1 MRAAFIRLNM
11 MTEKRKRLQK
21 NQGDAVRVTDVA
33 RLAGCS
39 TATVSRVQNTPDLV
53 SAETR
58 ERVQAAIRALSYMP
72 NSAARALRSH
82 RSRMIGIVIPTLN
95 HAIYASLVDAAQQR
109 LASEGYSV
117 LVATFDYDLDRE
129 KEQTAMLVERGAEGL
144 VLVGE
149 AHHPDFYP
157 MLAAADIPYI
167 NTYVFRPDGPHPC
180 IGIDNRHASFEIAD
194 FLYGLGHRTFG
205 IICAFMEGND
215 RAATRVQGICE
226 ALGRNEV
233 KINPA
238 AIVERPYSIP
248 SGREGLRILQALNPR
263 PTAIICGNDIL
274 AFGALIECRE
284 MGLEVPEDVSIVGF
298 DNLDFTAHISPPLTT
313 MDVPAKEMGDGA
325 ARFLLDTL
333 KGRTTM
339 RKTRLEPQLI
349 ARRTTAPVPGF
360 IFPVD
365 LRNAVD

>member
-1 MRAAFIRLNM
+1 MAA
-11 MTEKRKRLQK
+11 EKRKRLQK
-21 NQGDAVRVTDVA
+21 NQNETVRVSDVA

-72 NSAARALRSH
+72 NSAARALRSN

-95 HAIYASLVDAAQQR
+95 HAIYASLVDAAQQC
-109 LASEGYSV
+109 LASEGYSL

-129 KEQTAMLVERGAEGL
+129 KEQTAVLIERGAEGL

-149 AHHPDFYP
+149 SHHPEFYP

-167 NTYVFRPDGPHPC
+167 NTYVFQPDGPHPC
-180 IGIDNRHASFEIAD
+180 VGIDNRQASSEIAE
-194 FLYGLGHRTFG
+194 FLCGLGHRTFG
-205 IICAFMEGND
+205 VICALMEGND
-215 RAATRVQGICE
+215 RATTRVAGIRE
-226 ALGRNEV
+226 ALTRHG
-233 KINPA
+233 IQLDPS
-238 AIVERPYSIP
+238 AIIERPYSIP
-248 SGREGLRILQALNPR
+248 SGREALRMLQALNPR
-263 PTAIICGNDIL
+263 PTAVICGNDIL
-274 AFGALIECRE
+274 AFGALIECHE
-284 MGLEVPEDVSIVGF
+284 MGLRVPHDMSVVGF
-298 DNLDFTAHISPPLTT
+298 DNLDFTAHINPPLTT

-339 RKTRLEPQLI
+339 RKIRLEPQLI

-360 IFPVD
+360 TFPID
-365 LRNAVD
+365 LRTVVD

>member
-1 MRAAFIRLNM
+1 MA
-11 MTEKRKRLQK
+11 TEKRKRLQK
-21 NQGDAVRVTDVA
+21 NQGEAVRVSDVA

-72 NSAARALRSH
+72 NSAARALRSN

-109 LASEGYSV
+109 FASEGYSL

-129 KEQTAMLVERGAEGL
+129 KEQTAVLIERGAEGL

-149 AHHPDFYP
+149 CHHPEFYP

-167 NTYVFRPDGPHPC
+167 NTYVFRPDGAHPC
-180 IGIDNRHASFEIAD
+180 VGIDNRQASFDIAE

-205 IICAFMEGND
+205 VICALMEGND
-215 RAATRVQGICE
+215 RAATRVAGVRE
-226 ALGRNEV
+226 ALARHGIELD
-233 KINPA
+233 PS
-238 AIVERPYSIP
+238 AIIERPYSIP
-248 SGREGLRILQALNPR
+248 SGREALRVLQALIPR

-274 AFGALIECRE
+274 AFGALIECHE
-284 MGLEVPEDVSIVGF
+284 MGLAVPNDISIVGF

-339 RKTRLEPQLI
+339 RKIRLEPQLI
-349 ARRTTAPVPGF
+349 ARRTTAPVPGL

-365 LRNAVD
+365 LRKAVD